1 MTTLLR
7 TNTNKY
13 KDNFKKHLNT
23 ALRFHGNNYCENIN
37 DLLLCFNSEY
47 NFDNNK
53 KRYPNLQDRLANY
66 LQGIPYGFYFCN
78 RYQILDFACMV
89 HELPKI
95 PENKEKVIIDNFYNH
110 CAFMMLKLG
119 NKTTVNELY

>member
-7 TNTNKY
+7 TNTNRY

-23 ALRFHGNNYCENIN
+23 ALRSYSDNYCENIN

-53 KRYPNLQDRLANY
+53 KTLSK
-66 LQGIPYGFYFCN
+66 
-78 RYQILDFACMV
+78 FAR
-89 HELPKI
+89 
-95 PENKEKVIIDNFYNH
+95 
-110 CAFMMLKLG
+110 
-119 NKTTVNELY
+119 